1 MLPPLGDGA
10 PHLVQAEVELLDH
23 VSVAV
28 PDVGGP
34 GQEEVV
40 GWLPHALKGWD
51 RGWREEELFDFICCL
66 SLKRFYAVLP
76 TLYRYCM
83 RLDAGVLETTGTT
96 YQQRQLRYFK
106 ALSPDC
112 CNLRQI
118 AVFL

>member
-51 RGWREEELFDFICCL
+51 RGWREEELFDFI
-66 SLKRFYAVLP
+66 YIDTA
-76 TLYRYCM
+76 
-83 RLDAGVLETTGTT
+83 
-96 YQQRQLRYFK
+96 
-106 ALSPDC
+106 
-112 CNLRQI
+112 
-118 AVFL
+118 